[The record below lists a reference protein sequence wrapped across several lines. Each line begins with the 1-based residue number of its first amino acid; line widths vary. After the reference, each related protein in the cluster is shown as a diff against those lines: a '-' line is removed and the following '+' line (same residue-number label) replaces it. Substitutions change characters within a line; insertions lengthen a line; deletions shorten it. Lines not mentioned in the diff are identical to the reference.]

1 MSSTPDPTPSLVA
14 TSASG
19 SAITIEGVTKR
30 FGNVTAVND
39 LTLHIEAGEVFG
51 LLGPNGAGK
60 TTTIDMVM
68 GLASPT
74 NGTVRVFGIDP
85 RQRGLAVQ
93 QLTGIVMQQS
103 ALDAYLTGREN
114 VQIYAE
120 LYLGSNGAARQRVD
134 EVLAWAGLSTAA
146 ARLVKGYSG
155 GMKRRLDLAIGA
167 LHRPRLLL
175 LDEPTLGLDIQTRR
189 GVWTLI
195 RDMAT
200 HGTTVL
206 LTTHYLEEADRL
218 CDRVGILNHGHLVAL
233 DTPEHL
239 RATIVGDLHRLTVRC
254 AEPCD
259 STNLE
264 LPATFQAT
272 DQGMILSG
280 PPDLLWRSL
289 ARLQDAHGDNLLEV
303 TYAAPTLDDVFLRL
317 TTDNRSVTA
326 GAP

>member
-1 MSSTPDPTPSLVA
+1 MSSTPDVAPRQRDPT
-14 TSASG
+14 ASG
-19 SAITIEGVTKR
+19 PAIAVEGVTKR
-30 FGNVTAVND
+30 FGHVTAVND
-39 LTLHIEAGEVFG
+39 LTLHIGAGEVFG

-68 GLASPT
+68 GLTGPT
-74 NGTVRVFGIDP
+74 NGTVQVLGIDP
-85 RQRGLAVQ
+85 RRRGLAVR

-120 LYLGSNGAARQRVD
+120 LYLGSNGAVRRRVD
-134 EVLAWAGLSTAA
+134 EVLAWAGLSAA
-146 ARLVKGYSG
+146 ANRLVKTYSG

-189 GVWTLI
+189 DVWTLI

-218 CDRVGILNHGHLVAL
+218 CDRVGIMNHGNLIAL

-259 STNLE
+259 GTALG
-264 LPATFQAT
+264 LPAHLETT
-272 DQGMILSG
+272 EQGMVLSG
-280 PPDLLWRSL
+280 APDLLWRSL
-289 ARLQDAHGDNLLEV
+289 ARLQDAHGENLLEV

-317 TTDNRSVTA
+317 TAERPNETA
-326 GAP
+326 AAP

>member
-1 MSSTPDPTPSLVA
+1 MSSTPDVAPRQRDPT
-14 TSASG
+14 ASG
-19 SAITIEGVTKR
+19 PAIAVEGVTKR
-30 FGNVTAVND
+30 FGHVTAVND
-39 LTLHIEAGEVFG
+39 LTLHIGAGEVFG

-68 GLASPT
+68 GLTGPT
-74 NGTVRVFGIDP
+74 NGTVQVLGIDP
-85 RQRGLAVQ
+85 RRRGLAVR

-120 LYLGSNGAARQRVD
+120 LYLGSNGAVRRRVD
-134 EVLAWAGLSTAA
+134 EVLAWAGLSAA
-146 ARLVKGYSG
+146 ANRLVKTYSG

-189 GVWTLI
+189 DVWTLI

-218 CDRVGILNHGHLVAL
+218 CDRVGIMNHGHLIAL

-239 RATIVGDLHRLTVRC
+239 RATIVGDLHRLTVRM

-259 STNLE
+259 GTALG
-264 LPATFQAT
+264 LPAHLETT
-272 DQGMILSG
+272 EQGMVLSG
-280 PPDLLWRSL
+280 APDLLWRSL
-289 ARLQDAHGDNLLEV
+289 ARLQDAHGENLLEV

-317 TTDNRSVTA
+317 TTERPSETA
-326 GAP
+326 AAP

>member
-1 MSSTPDPTPSLVA
+1 MSSTPDVAPRQRDPT
-14 TSASG
+14 ASG
-19 SAITIEGVTKR
+19 PAIAVEGVTKR
-30 FGNVTAVND
+30 FGHVTAVND
-39 LTLHIEAGEVFG
+39 LTLHIGAGEVFG

-68 GLASPT
+68 GLTGPT
-74 NGTVRVFGIDP
+74 NGTVQVLGIDP
-85 RQRGLAVQ
+85 RRRGLAVR

-120 LYLGSNGAARQRVD
+120 LYLGSNGAVRRRVD
-134 EVLAWAGLSTAA
+134 EVLAWAGLSAA
-146 ARLVKGYSG
+146 ANRLVKTYSG

-189 GVWTLI
+189 DVWTLI

-218 CDRVGILNHGHLVAL
+218 CDRVGIMNHGHLIAL

-259 STNLE
+259 GTALG
-264 LPATFQAT
+264 LPAHLETT
-272 DQGMILSG
+272 EQGMVLSG
-280 PPDLLWRSL
+280 APDLLWRSL
-289 ARLQDAHGDNLLEV
+289 ARLQDAHGENLLEV

-317 TTDNRSVTA
+317 TTDNPHAEA

>member
-1 MSSTPDPTPSLVA
+1 MSSTPEPTPRPID

-19 SAITIEGVTKR
+19 SAIAIEGATKR
-30 FGNVTAVND
+30 FGHVTAVND
-39 LTLHIEAGEVFG
+39 LTLHVDAGEVFG

-68 GLASPT
+68 GLTGPT
-74 NGTVRVFGIDP
+74 SGAVRVFGIDP
-85 RQRGLAVQ
+85 RRRGLAAR
-93 QLTGIVMQQS
+93 QLTGIVMQHS

-114 VQIYAE
+114 IQIYAE
-120 LYLGSNGAARQRVD
+120 LYLGSNSAARRRVHD
-134 EVLAWAGLSTAA
+134 VLAWAGLSAA
-146 ARLVKGYSG
+146 ADRLVKTYSG

-167 LHRPRLLL
+167 LPRPRLLL

-189 GVWTLI
+189 DVWTLI

-218 CDRVGILNHGHLVAL
+218 CGRVGIMNHGRLVAL

-239 RATIVGDLHRLTVRC
+239 RNTIVGDLHRLTVRC
-254 AEPCD
+254 AEPFD
-259 STNLE
+259 DTALE
-264 LPATFQAT
+264 LPATVEAT
-272 DQGMILSG
+272 DQGMVLSG
-280 PPDLLWRSL
+280 APDLLWRSL
-289 ARLQDAHGDNLLEV
+289 ARLQDAHGENLLEV
-303 TYAAPTLDDVFLRL
+303 TYTAPTLDDVFLRL
-317 TTDNRSVTA
+317 TTDNGPAVA

>member
-1 MSSTPDPTPSLVA
+1 MSSTPDGATRQQGGRSYTPAVA
-14 TSASG
+14 
-19 SAITIEGVTKR
+19 IEGVTKR
-30 FGNVTAVND
+30 FGRVTAVD
-39 LTLHIEAGEVFG
+39 ELTLCIEPGEVFG

-60 TTTIDMVM
+60 TTSLDMVM
-68 GLASPT
+68 GLTGPSA
-74 NGTVRVFGIDP
+74 GTVRVHGADP
-85 RQRGLAVQ
+85 QRHSMTVRR
-93 QLTGIVMQQS
+93 LTGIVMQQS

-120 LYLGSNGAARQRVD
+120 LYLGSNSAARRRVH
-134 EVLAWAGLSTAA
+134 EVLAWAGLSAA
-146 ARLVKGYSG
+146 ADRLVKTYSG

-189 GVWTLI
+189 DVWTLI

-200 HGTTVL
+200 HGATVL

-218 CDRVGILNHGHLVAL
+218 CDRVGIMNHGRLVAL

-239 RATIVGDLHRLTVRC
+239 RTAIVGDLHRLTVRM

-259 STNLE
+259 ATALE
-264 LPATFQAT
+264 LPATFEAT
-272 DQGMILSG
+272 DQGMVLSG
-280 PPDLLWRSL
+280 APELLWRSL

-303 TYAAPTLDDVFLRL
+303 TYTAPTLDDVFLRL
-317 TTDNRSVTA
+317 TTDNRPAVV
-326 GAP
+326 GAS